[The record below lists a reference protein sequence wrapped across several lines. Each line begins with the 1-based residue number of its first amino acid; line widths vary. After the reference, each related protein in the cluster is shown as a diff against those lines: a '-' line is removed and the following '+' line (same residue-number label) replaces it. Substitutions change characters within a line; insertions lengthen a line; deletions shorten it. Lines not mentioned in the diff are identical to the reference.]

1 MQPRALAAGDGIRQI
16 CTTDGAVYAVRGID
30 VNYLYVIFA
39 VAHLAIGGL
48 VIQAAAKQ
56 KSLGLWLLALVSIGL
71 AYDNAILGIGALIGA
86 GDTLLQLNIV
96 RFAIHAIATPLMMIA
111 GLTLARNASVNWTW
125 RRSMSIFVYV
135 TTLSCIVYGANEYLT
150 GAAFK
155 IADSGVMRYVLAESH
170 GPPLGAITTMTFL
183 IAFGIAL
190 YIQERSWWLLAGA
203 LTMFASATFQLG
215 IIENIGEV
223 LLMVSFLATAQK
235 FTYINRAGY
244 LAAVAAMNPEDRATQ
259 AEAQRG
265 RKRKSAIWN
274 RGLAWVIF
282 VSLTVDTIAYYGS
295 NLNDKAIYAAAKLA
309 QSGAYVTH
317 LYASN
322 IYLML
327 FFVHAVA
334 SLYFYGIPRLRANI
348 RAIHVYIGY
357 GVFIFTMVSQSLIGM
372 EPIHMITYVINW
384 AFIAAHIVLSFRF
397 MLQRVRRA
405 NVDPMLELTVS
416 PHLREP
422 IAQ

>member
-1 MQPRALAAGDGIRQI
+1 MQPRASAVGNGIRQI
-16 CTTDGAVYAVRGID
+16 CTTDSVVLAVREID
-30 VNYLYVIFA
+30 VNYLYLLFA

-48 VIQAAAKQ
+48 VVQAAAKQ

-71 AYDNAILGIGALIGA
+71 AYDNAILGIGELMGA
-86 GDTLLQLNIV
+86 GDTLLQLNVV

-125 RRSMSIFVYV
+125 RRSMSILVYV
-135 TTLSCIVYGANEYLT
+135 TTLSCIAYGANEYLT

-190 YIQERSWWLLAGA
+190 YIQDRSWWLLAGA

-235 FTYINRAGY
+235 YTYINRAGY

-282 VSLTVDTIAYYGS
+282 VTLTIDTIAYYGANFS
-295 NLNDKAIYAAAKLA
+295 DKAVYAAAKLA
-309 QSGAYVTH
+309 KSSAYMTH
-317 LYASN
+317 IYASN

-357 GVFIFTMVSQSLIGM
+357 GVFIFTMVSQSVIGM
-372 EPIHMITYVINW
+372 EPLHMITYVINW

-422 IAQ
+422 IAK

>member
-1 MQPRALAAGDGIRQI
+1 
-16 CTTDGAVYAVRGID
+16 
-30 VNYLYVIFA
+30 VNYLYLLFA

-48 VIQAAAKQ
+48 VVQAAAKQ
-56 KSLGLWLLALVSIGL
+56 KSLGLWLLALVSVGL
-71 AYDNAILGIGALIGA
+71 AYDNAILGIGELMGA

-96 RFAIHAIATPLMMIA
+96 RFALHAFATPLMMMA

-125 RRSMSIFVYV
+125 RRSMSILVYT
-135 TTLSCIVYGANEYLT
+135 TTLSCIAYGVNEYLT
-150 GAAFK
+150 GAEFK
-155 IADSGVMRYVLAESH
+155 IADSGVMRYVLAESN
-170 GPPLGAITTMTFL
+170 GPPLAAITTMTFL

-203 LTMFASATFQLG
+203 LAMFACATFQLG
-215 IIENIGEV
+215 IIANLGEV

-244 LAAVAAMNPEDRATQ
+244 LAAVAAMNPEERATQ

-282 VSLTVDTIAYYGS
+282 ITLTIDTIAYYGS
-295 NLNDKAIYAAAKLA
+295 NFGDKAVYAAAKLA
-309 QSGAYVTH
+309 KSSEYMTH
-317 LYASN
+317 IYASN

-334 SLYFYGIPRLRANI
+334 SLYFYGIPRLRANT

-422 IAQ
+422 IAK

>member
-16 CTTDGAVYAVRGID
+16 CTTDGAVYAVKGID
-30 VNYLYVIFA
+30 VNYLYLIFA
-39 VAHLAIGGL
+39 VAHLAVGSL

-71 AYDNAILGIGALIGA
+71 AYDNAILGIGELMGA

-125 RRSMSIFVYV
+125 RRSMTILVYV
-135 TTLSCIVYGANEYLT
+135 TVLSCIAYGVNEYMT

-155 IADSGVMRYVLAESH
+155 IADSGVMRYVLAESN

-190 YIQERSWWLLAGA
+190 YIQDRSWWLLAGA

-215 IIENIGEV
+215 IVENIGEV

-235 FTYINRAGY
+235 YTYINRAGY

-282 VSLTVDTIAYYGS
+282 VTLTIDTIAYYGAHFD
-295 NLNDKAIYAAAKLA
+295 DKVIYAAAKLA
-309 QSGAYVTH
+309 KSSAYLTH
-317 LYASN
+317 IYASN

-334 SLYFYGIPRLRANI
+334 SLYFYGVPRLRANI

-397 MLQRVRRA
+397 MLQRVSRA

-422 IAQ
+422 IAK